1 LSAGATASPSVAS
14 NCGFN
19 VYILEDVIV
28 YNGTLL
34 VTQSDTLASIR
45 SQTLIRNTTSPLSL
59 SITFP
64 RYAAVNASSLT
75 IFAPIDVEAAIVVQ
89 DYDVTTD
96 SGLFQMLVSVEYPFK
111 FSSVTMRSSGGA
123 GINVYPSIADSQE
136 GYQCL
141 AASEDCS
148 VLYDL
153 YVNGTFCALSGFFAV
168 EFGISCRAGVVNCPL
183 QGGENANVTWT
194 ATSTNLCGS
203 VNRNVSLSVGLA
215 SYLNSEM
222 STARQGFLIGQTMY
236 FEATASSTDVTISVA
251 NVFLKNCTLF
261 FGEGSPTT
269 TPLVILEGGEFGSAA
284 TSSVGSDVQIL
295 NADGNQMSIF
305 ASTQLFTVPTDYNIS
320 VVVECYIGVQ
330 YNNVAY
336 SKRFILG
343 GDNKDLPKLPKR
355 QVTPTFSQTD
365 VASAQ
370 VDLASTDV
378 KATQDTVSSAN
389 FSNPLFFLI
398 LVISLSLLL

>member
-1 LSAGATASPSVAS
+1 MMKQTAFLTCSFFVCTFLNLVFSQMAPTPAPCAAAPTASPYVATNLPTLTSADFSSANVLSLTITADYVANRQYFFAFANENGCVTSPDFHNGSEWTWNDASCQDVGTFAFPWSTLSAGATASPSVAS

-168 EFGISCRAGVVNCPL
+168 EFGISCRSGVVNCPL

-194 ATSTNLCGS
+194 ATSTNLC
-203 VNRNVSLSVGLA
+203 
-215 SYLNSEM
+215 
-222 STARQGFLIGQTMY
+222 
-236 FEATASSTDVTISVA
+236 
-251 NVFLKNCTLF
+251 
-261 FGEGSPTT
+261 
-269 TPLVILEGGEFGSAA
+269 
-284 TSSVGSDVQIL
+284 
-295 NADGNQMSIF
+295 
-305 ASTQLFTVPTDYNIS
+305 
-320 VVVECYIGVQ
+320 
-330 YNNVAY
+330 
-336 SKRFILG
+336 
-343 GDNKDLPKLPKR
+343 
-355 QVTPTFSQTD
+355 
-365 VASAQ
+365 
-370 VDLASTDV
+370 
-378 KATQDTVSSAN
+378 
-389 FSNPLFFLI
+389 
-398 LVISLSLLL
+398 